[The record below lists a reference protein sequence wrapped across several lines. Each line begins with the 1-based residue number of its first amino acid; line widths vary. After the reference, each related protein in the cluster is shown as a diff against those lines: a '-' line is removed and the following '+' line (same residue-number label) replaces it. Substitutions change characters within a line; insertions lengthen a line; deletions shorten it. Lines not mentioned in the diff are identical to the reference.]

1 MTHADQMI
9 NWLGELG
16 YTHCFFVS
24 GGNSMHLLNAA
35 RQKMT
40 CIPVVH
46 EVSAGIAAEYF
57 NESNL
62 SAGKAFVLVTAGPG
76 LTNLI
81 TALAGAYLE
90 SRELLVLGGQV
101 KSSDLAD
108 KGLRQRGIQEVDGVA
123 IARPVAKAVRR
134 IEKPIAKS
142 AFCEL
147 VQSGSMDRRGPVFL
161 EVCLD
166 AQGAPAQDEQVVA
179 KTDFQKLLPKN
190 DGDSESFDT
199 LAALLA
205 KCERPILLVGG
216 GVSRRQFYSLIPE
229 IERLGIPVMTTWNAA
244 DRLGANH
251 ELYFGRPNTWGQRS
265 SNLILQSADLVI
277 AAGTRLGLQQTG
289 FNWSQFVPNG
299 DVVQVDI
306 DRTELEKGHPKIA
319 LGICADAFS
328 LLGRLFNESVASPV
342 WAQWVKSARRV
353 RMQVPLSEPV
363 NGSFDEFLN
372 PFEFALSLSELCDE
386 LDTVI
391 PCSSGGAFTVMMQA
405 FNQRNGQVVITDK
418 GLASMGYGLAGAI
431 GAALADRSRR
441 TVLVE
446 GDGGFSQNL
455 QELAT
460 VSVQKLNLKMFIF
473 ANNGYASIRMTQK
486 NYFDGA
492 YLGCDVDS
500 GLGFPDWQMLA
511 KAFGIRSQMLTE
523 NYASNKDF
531 LDAWGDA
538 EACLFV
544 VPIHPE
550 QTYFPKISSQ
560 VTATG
565 SMESA
570 PLHNMSPPLSDEII
584 ANLGL
589 DFGVN
594 QI

>member
-1 MTHADQMI
+1 MTHADQMVS
-9 NWLGELG
+9 WLGELG

-57 NESNL
+57 NESHL
-62 SAGKAFVLVTAGPG
+62 SEGKAFVLVTAGPG

-81 TALAGAYLE
+81 TAFAGAFLE

-123 IARPVAKAVRR
+123 VARSVTKAVRR

-142 AFCEL
+142 DFCEL
-147 VQSGSMDRRGPVFL
+147 VQSGSTGRKGPVFL

-166 AQGAPAQDEQVVA
+166 AQGAPARANENFA
-179 KTDFQKLLPKN
+179 ISESKELLPKIV
-190 DGDSESFDT
+190 SESLDE
-199 LAALLA
+199 LADLLA
-205 KCERPILLVGG
+205 KSKRPVLLIGG
-216 GVSRRQFYSLIPE
+216 GISRNNFFSLKPQ

-244 DRLGANH
+244 DRLEASNR
-251 ELYFGRPNTWGQRS
+251 LYFGRPNTWGQRS

-277 AAGTRLGLQQTG
+277 AAGTRLGMQQTG
-289 FNWSQFVPNG
+289 FNWAQFVPNG
-299 DVVQVDI
+299 NVVQVDI
-306 DRTELEKGHPKIA
+306 DKTELEKGHPEVA
-319 LGICADAFS
+319 LGICADAFLS
-328 LLGRLFNESVASPV
+328 LKQLFDKSIVMPV
-342 WAQWVKSARRV
+342 WSDWVNLARKV
-353 RMQVPLSEPV
+353 RTHIPLSEPV
-363 NGSFDEFLN
+363 NGSFDGFLN
-372 PFEFALSLSELCDE
+372 PYEFVLLLSDLCGDSE
-386 LDTVI
+386 TVV

-405 FNQRNGQVVITDK
+405 FNQRNGQVIITNK

-441 TVLVE
+441 TVLIE

-492 YLGCDVDS
+492 YLGCDIES

-511 KAFGIRSQMLTE
+511 KAFGIKSQILTE
-523 NYASNKDF
+523 NFAMDKDF

-538 EACLFV
+538 EPRLFV

-560 VTATG
+560 VTSTG
-565 SMESA
+565 GMESA
-570 PLHNMSPPLSDEII
+570 PLHKMSPALSSEILVE
-584 ANLGL
+584 LGL
-589 DFGVN
+589 DRVLE
-594 QI
+594 

>member
-1 MTHADQMI
+1 MTHADEMVD
-9 NWLGELG
+9 WLRDLG

-35 RQKMT
+35 RQKMV

-62 SAGKAFVLVTAGPG
+62 SNGKAFVLVTAGPG
-76 LTNLI
+76 LTNLV

-123 IARPVAKAVRR
+123 IAGAVAKSVRR
-134 IEKPIAKS
+134 IERPIAKS
-142 AFCEL
+142 DFFHL
-147 VQSGSMDRRGPVFL
+147 VNSGSIGRKGPVFL

-166 AQGAPAQDEQVVA
+166 AQGAPARVEEVDAEIEGKADSYSGEIDE
-179 KTDFQKLLPKN
+179 KSLDKLI
-190 DGDSESFDT
+190 D
-199 LAALLA
+199 LLA
-205 KCERPILLVGG
+205 KSERPVILIGG
-216 GVSRRQFYSLIPE
+216 GISRHQFKSLIPE
-229 IERLGIPVMTTWNAA
+229 VDRLGVPVMTTWNAA
-244 DRLGANH
+244 DRLGASH
-251 ELYFGRPNTWGQRS
+251 RLYFGRPNTWGQRS
-265 SNLILQSADLVI
+265 SNLILQNADLVI
-277 AAGTRLGLQQTG
+277 AFGTRLGLQQTG
-289 FNWSQFVPNG
+289 FNWAEFVPSG

-306 DRTELEKGHPKIA
+306 DRTELEKGHPKV
-319 LGICADAFS
+319 S
-328 LLGRLFNESVASPV
+328 LAVCTEANDLLQQLLKRASSRPS
-342 WAQWVKSARRV
+342 WTTWVSLAKKV
-353 RMQVPLSEPV
+353 RDQIPLSEEV
-363 NGSFDEFLN
+363 NGYFPGFLN
-372 PFEFALSLSELCDE
+372 PYDFAMQLSDLCDSG
-386 LDTVI
+386 DTVV
-391 PCSSGGAFTVMMQA
+391 PCSSGGGFTVMMQA
-405 FNQRNGQVVITDK
+405 FNQKQGQVIITNK

-431 GAALADRSRR
+431 GAGLADRSRR

-460 VSVQKLNLKMFIF
+460 VNVQNLNLKIFIF

-492 YLGCDVDS
+492 YLGCDIES
-500 GLGFPDWQMLA
+500 GLGFPDWEILS
-511 KAFGIRSQMLTE
+511 KAFGVKSKVLSE
-523 NYASNKDF
+523 DFASDRDF
-531 LDAWGDA
+531 LDAWNDA
-538 EACLFV
+538 GPWLFV

-565 SMESA
+565 GMESA
-570 PLHNMSPPLSDEII
+570 PLHKMSPPLADEVIVE
-584 ANLGL
+584 LGL
-589 DFGVN
+589 ELDKK
-594 QI
+594 

>member
-1 MTHADQMI
+1 MTHADEMVD
-9 NWLGELG
+9 WLRDLG

-35 RQKMT
+35 RQKMV

-62 SAGKAFVLVTAGPG
+62 SNGKAFVLVTAGPG
-76 LTNLI
+76 LTNLV

-123 IARPVAKAVRR
+123 IAGAVAKSVRR
-134 IEKPIAKS
+134 IERPIAKS
-142 AFCEL
+142 DFFHL
-147 VQSGSMDRRGPVFL
+147 VNSGSIGRKGPVFL

-166 AQGAPAQDEQVVA
+166 AQGAPARVEEDDAEIEGKSDSYSGEIDE
-179 KTDFQKLLPKN
+179 KSLDKLI
-190 DGDSESFDT
+190 D
-199 LAALLA
+199 LLA
-205 KCERPILLVGG
+205 KSERPVILIGG
-216 GVSRRQFYSLIPE
+216 GISRYQFKSLIPE
-229 IERLGIPVMTTWNAA
+229 VDRLGVPVMTTWNAA
-244 DRLGANH
+244 DRLGASH
-251 ELYFGRPNTWGQRS
+251 RLYFGRPNTWGQRS
-265 SNLILQSADLVI
+265 SNLILQNADLVI
-277 AAGTRLGLQQTG
+277 AFGTRLGLQQTG
-289 FNWSQFVPNG
+289 FNWAEFVPNG

-306 DRTELEKGHPKIA
+306 DRTELEKGHPKISLA
-319 LGICADAFS
+319 ICADANDLLQQLLKRASSRPSWTTWVS
-328 LLGRLFNESVASPV
+328 L
-342 WAQWVKSARRV
+342 ARKV
-353 RMQVPLSEPV
+353 RDQIPLSEEV
-363 NGSFDEFLN
+363 NGYFPGFLN
-372 PFEFALSLSELCDE
+372 PYDFAMQLSDLCDSG
-386 LDTVI
+386 DTVV
-391 PCSSGGAFTVMMQA
+391 PCSSGGGFTVMMQA
-405 FNQRNGQVVITDK
+405 FNQKQGQVIITNK

-431 GAALADRSRR
+431 GAGLADRSRR

-460 VSVQKLNLKMFIF
+460 VNVQNLNLKIFIF

-492 YLGCDVDS
+492 YLGCDIES
-500 GLGFPDWQMLA
+500 GLGFPDWEILA
-511 KAFGIRSQMLTE
+511 KAFGIKSKVLSE
-523 NYASNKDF
+523 DFASDRDF
-531 LDAWGDA
+531 LDAWNDA
-538 EACLFV
+538 GPWLFV

-565 SMESA
+565 GMESA
-570 PLHNMSPPLSDEII
+570 PLHKMSPPLADEVIVE
-584 ANLGL
+584 LGL
-589 DFGVN
+589 ELDRK
-594 QI
+594 

>member
-1 MTHADQMI
+1 MTHADEMVI
-9 NWLGELG
+9 WLGELG

-35 RQKMT
+35 RQRMV

-62 SAGKAFVLVTAGPG
+62 SSGKAFVLVTAGPG
-76 LTNLI
+76 LTNLV

-108 KGLRQRGIQEVDGVA
+108 KGLRQRGLQEVDGIA
-123 IARPVAKAVRR
+123 IASSVAKAVRR
-134 IEKPIAKS
+134 IEKPIAMS
-142 AFCEL
+142 EFCEL
-147 VQSGSMDRRGPVFL
+147 VQSGSTDRKGPVFL

-166 AQGAPAQDEQVVA
+166 AQGAPAQVDHVVA
-179 KTDFQKLLPKN
+179 IADFETLLLKN
-190 DGDSESFDT
+190 DVDVESFDN
-199 LAALLA
+199 LIALLT
-205 KCERPILLVGG
+205 KSKRPVLLVGG
-216 GVSRRQFYSLIPE
+216 GISRGQFYSLIPE

-251 ELYFGRPNTWGQRS
+251 DLYFGRPNTWGQRS

-277 AAGTRLGLQQTG
+277 AAGTRLGMQQTG
-289 FNWSQFVPNG
+289 FNWSQFVPYG

-306 DRTELEKGHPKIA
+306 DRTELEKGHPEIA

-328 LLGRLFNESVASPV
+328 LLKRLFDKSLALPV
-342 WAQWVKSARRV
+342 WSEWVNLARKV

-363 NGSFDEFLN
+363 NGSFDGFLN
-372 PFEFALSLSELCDE
+372 PFEFALSLSDMCGDS
-386 LDTVI
+386 DTVV

-405 FNQRNGQVVITDK
+405 FNQRSGQVIITNK

-460 VSVQKLNLKMFIF
+460 VNVQNLNLKIFIF

-492 YLGCDVDS
+492 YLGCDIES
-500 GLGFPDWQMLA
+500 GLGFPDWQTLA
-511 KAFGIRSQMLTE
+511 KAFGIKSKILSE
-523 NYASNKDF
+523 DFASDRDF
-531 LDAWGDA
+531 LDAWSDA
-538 EACLFV
+538 EPWLFV

-570 PLHNMSPPLSDEII
+570 PLHKMSPPLSEELI
-584 ANLGL
+584 ADLTLELGL
-589 DFGVN
+589 K
-594 QI
+594 

>member
-1 MTHADQMI
+1 MTHADEMVD
-9 NWLGELG
+9 WLRDLG

-35 RQKMT
+35 RQKMV

-62 SAGKAFVLVTAGPG
+62 SNGKAFVLVTAGPG
-76 LTNLI
+76 LTNLV

-123 IARPVAKAVRR
+123 IAGAVAKSVRR
-134 IEKPIAKS
+134 IERPIAKS
-142 AFCEL
+142 DFFHL
-147 VQSGSMDRRGPVFL
+147 VKSGSIGRKGPVFL

-166 AQGAPAQDEQVVA
+166 AQGAPARVEEDYAEIEGKADSYSGEIDE
-179 KTDFQKLLPKN
+179 KSLDELI
-190 DGDSESFDT
+190 D
-199 LAALLA
+199 LLA
-205 KCERPILLVGG
+205 KSERPVILIGG
-216 GVSRRQFYSLIPE
+216 GISRYQFKSLIPE
-229 IERLGIPVMTTWNAA
+229 VDRLGVPVMTTWNAA
-244 DRLGANH
+244 DRLGASH
-251 ELYFGRPNTWGQRS
+251 RLYFGRPNTWGQRS
-265 SNLILQSADLVI
+265 SNLILQNADLVI
-277 AAGTRLGLQQTG
+277 AFGTRLGLQQTG
-289 FNWSQFVPNG
+289 FNWAEFVPNG

-306 DRTELEKGHPKIA
+306 DRTELEKGHPKISLA
-319 LGICADAFS
+319 ICADANDLLQQLLKRAS
-328 LLGRLFNESVASPV
+328 LMPS
-342 WAQWVKSARRV
+342 WATWVSLAKKV
-353 RMQVPLSEPV
+353 RDQIPLSEEV
-363 NGSFDEFLN
+363 NGYFSGFLN
-372 PFEFALSLSELCDE
+372 PYDFAMQLSDLCDSG
-386 LDTVI
+386 DTVV
-391 PCSSGGAFTVMMQA
+391 PCSSGGGFTVMMQA
-405 FNQRNGQVVITDK
+405 FNQKQGQVIITNK

-431 GAALADRSRR
+431 GAGLADRSRR

-460 VSVQKLNLKMFIF
+460 VNVQNLNLKIFIF

-492 YLGCDVDS
+492 YLGCDIES
-500 GLGFPDWQMLA
+500 GLGFPDWEILA
-511 KAFGIRSQMLTE
+511 KAFGVKSKVLSEDFALDR
-523 NYASNKDF
+523 DF
-531 LDAWGDA
+531 LDAWNDA
-538 EACLFV
+538 GPWLFV

-565 SMESA
+565 GMESA
-570 PLHNMSPPLSDEII
+570 PLHKMSPPLADEVIVE
-584 ANLGL
+584 LGL
-589 DFGVN
+589 ELDKK
-594 QI
+594 

>member
-1 MTHADQMI
+1 MTHADEMVI
-9 NWLGELG
+9 WLGELG

-35 RQKMT
+35 RQRMV
-40 CIPVVH
+40 CVPVVH

-57 NESNL
+57 NESHL
-62 SAGKAFVLVTAGPG
+62 SSGKAFVLVTAGPG
-76 LTNLI
+76 LTNLV

-108 KGLRQRGIQEVDGVA
+108 KGLRQRGLQEVDGIA
-123 IARPVAKAVRR
+123 IASSVAKAVRR
-134 IEKPIAKS
+134 IEKPIAMS
-142 AFCEL
+142 EFCEL
-147 VQSGSMDRRGPVFL
+147 VQSGSTDRKGPVFL

-166 AQGAPAQDEQVVA
+166 AQGAPAQVDHVVA
-179 KTDFQKLLPKN
+179 IADFETLLLKN
-190 DGDSESFDT
+190 DVDVESFDN
-199 LAALLA
+199 LIALLT
-205 KCERPILLVGG
+205 KSKRPVLLVGG
-216 GVSRRQFYSLIPE
+216 GISRGQFYSLIPE

-251 ELYFGRPNTWGQRS
+251 DLYFGRPNTWGQRS

-277 AAGTRLGLQQTG
+277 AAGTRLGMQQTG
-289 FNWSQFVPNG
+289 FNWSQFVPYG

-306 DRTELEKGHPKIA
+306 DRTELEKGHPEIA

-328 LLGRLFNESVASPV
+328 LLKRLFDKSLALPV
-342 WAQWVKSARRV
+342 WSEWVNLARKV

-363 NGSFDEFLN
+363 NGSFDGFLN
-372 PFEFALSLSELCDE
+372 PFEFALSLSDMCGDS
-386 LDTVI
+386 DTVV

-405 FNQRNGQVVITDK
+405 FNQRSGQVIITNK

-460 VSVQKLNLKMFIF
+460 VNVQNLNLKIFIF

-492 YLGCDVDS
+492 YLGCDIES
-500 GLGFPDWQMLA
+500 GLGFPDWQTLA
-511 KAFGIRSQMLTE
+511 KAFGIKSKILSE
-523 NYASNKDF
+523 DFASDRDF
-531 LDAWGDA
+531 LDAWSDA
-538 EACLFV
+538 EPWLFV

-570 PLHNMSPPLSDEII
+570 PLHKMSPPLSEELI
-584 ANLGL
+584 ADLTLELGL
-589 DFGVN
+589 K
-594 QI
+594 

>member
-1 MTHADQMI
+1 MTHADEMVD
-9 NWLGELG
+9 WLRDLG

-35 RQKMT
+35 RQKMV

-62 SAGKAFVLVTAGPG
+62 SNGKAFVLVTAGPG
-76 LTNLI
+76 LTNLV

-123 IARPVAKAVRR
+123 IAGAVAKSVRR
-134 IEKPIAKS
+134 IERPIAKS
-142 AFCEL
+142 DFFHL
-147 VQSGSMDRRGPVFL
+147 VKSGSMGRKGPVFL

-166 AQGAPAQDEQVVA
+166 AQGAPARVEEDDAEIEGKADSYSGEIDEKSLVKLIDLFA
-179 KTDFQKLLPKN
+179 K
-190 DGDSESFDT
+190 S
-199 LAALLA
+199 
-205 KCERPILLVGG
+205 ERPVILIGG
-216 GVSRRQFYSLIPE
+216 GISRYQFKSLIPE
-229 IERLGIPVMTTWNAA
+229 VDRLGVPVMTTWNAA
-244 DRLGANH
+244 DRLGASH
-251 ELYFGRPNTWGQRS
+251 RLYFGRPNTWGQRS
-265 SNLILQSADLVI
+265 SNLILQNADLVI
-277 AAGTRLGLQQTG
+277 AFGTRLGLQQTG
-289 FNWSQFVPNG
+289 FNWAEFVPNG

-306 DRTELEKGHPKIA
+306 DRTELEKGHPKISLA
-319 LGICADAFS
+319 ICADANDLLQQLLKRAS
-328 LLGRLFNESVASPV
+328 LMPS
-342 WAQWVKSARRV
+342 WATWVSLAKKV
-353 RMQVPLSEPV
+353 RDQIPLSEEV
-363 NGSFDEFLN
+363 NGYFSGFLN
-372 PFEFALSLSELCDE
+372 PYDFAMQLSDLCDSG
-386 LDTVI
+386 DTVV
-391 PCSSGGAFTVMMQA
+391 PCSSGGGFTVMMQA
-405 FNQRNGQVVITDK
+405 FNQKQGQVIITNK

-431 GAALADRSRR
+431 GAGLADRSRR

-460 VSVQKLNLKMFIF
+460 VNVQNLNLKIFIF

-492 YLGCDVDS
+492 YLGCDIES
-500 GLGFPDWQMLA
+500 GLGFPDWEILA
-511 KAFGIRSQMLTE
+511 KAFGVKSKVLSE
-523 NYASNKDF
+523 DFASDRDF
-531 LDAWGDA
+531 LDAWNDA
-538 EACLFV
+538 GPWLFV

-565 SMESA
+565 GMESA
-570 PLHNMSPPLSDEII
+570 PLHKMSPPLADEVIVE
-584 ANLGL
+584 LGL
-589 DFGVN
+589 ELGKK
-594 QI
+594 

>member
-1 MTHADQMI
+1 MTHADQMVS
-9 NWLGELG
+9 WLGELG

-57 NESNL
+57 NESHL
-62 SAGKAFVLVTAGPG
+62 SEGKAFVLVTAGPG

-81 TALAGAYLE
+81 TAFAGAFLE

-123 IARPVAKAVRR
+123 VARSVTKAVRR

-142 AFCEL
+142 DFCEL
-147 VQSGSMDRRGPVFL
+147 VQSGSTGRKGPVFL

-166 AQGAPAQDEQVVA
+166 AQGAPARANENFA
-179 KTDFQKLLPKN
+179 ISESKELLPKIV
-190 DGDSESFDT
+190 SESLDE
-199 LAALLA
+199 LADLLA
-205 KCERPILLVGG
+205 KSKRPVLLIGG
-216 GVSRRQFYSLIPE
+216 GISRNNFFSLKPQ

-244 DRLGANH
+244 DRLEASNR
-251 ELYFGRPNTWGQRS
+251 LYFGRPNTWGQRS

-277 AAGTRLGLQQTG
+277 AVGTRLGIQQTG
-289 FNWSQFVPNG
+289 FNWAQFVPNG
-299 DVVQVDI
+299 NVVQVDI
-306 DRTELEKGHPKIA
+306 DKTELEKGHPEVA
-319 LGICADAFS
+319 LGICADAFLS
-328 LLGRLFNESVASPV
+328 LKQLFDKSIVMPV
-342 WAQWVKSARRV
+342 WSDWVNLARKV
-353 RMQVPLSEPV
+353 RTHIPLSEPV
-363 NGSFDEFLN
+363 NGSFDGFLN
-372 PFEFALSLSELCDE
+372 PYEFVLLLSDLCGDSE
-386 LDTVI
+386 TVV

-405 FNQRNGQVVITDK
+405 FNQRNGQVIITNK

-441 TVLVE
+441 TVLIE

-492 YLGCDVDS
+492 YLGCDIES

-511 KAFGIRSQMLTE
+511 KAFGIKSQILTE
-523 NYASNKDF
+523 NFAMDKDF

-538 EACLFV
+538 EPRLFV

-560 VTATG
+560 VTSTG
-565 SMESA
+565 GMESA
-570 PLHNMSPPLSDEII
+570 PLHKMSPALSSEILVE
-584 ANLGL
+584 LGL
-589 DFGVN
+589 DRVLE
-594 QI
+594 